1 MLLEE
6 AARITDIRL
15 SLVTTL
21 SFLLVRKYGSI
32 IPDRLVVMVVAVSYL
47 TL

>member
-15 SLVTTL
+15 FSEITTL
-21 SFLLVRKYGSI
+21 SFLLSEEI
-32 IPDRLVVMVVAVSYL
+32 WSYL
-47 TL
+47 ERLLSLRMV